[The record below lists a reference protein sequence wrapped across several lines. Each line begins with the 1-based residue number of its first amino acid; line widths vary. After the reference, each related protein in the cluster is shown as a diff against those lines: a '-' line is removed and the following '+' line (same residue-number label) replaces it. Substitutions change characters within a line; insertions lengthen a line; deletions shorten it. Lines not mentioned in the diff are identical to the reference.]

1 MSSSDRL
8 LLILHIGFAIFTLG
22 PLTAATMASPRYIR
36 HRNVAV
42 LRYLNRATR
51 MYGPLTLGIFLFGL
65 FLADGD
71 FARVWLTASIT
82 LFVVALGLLLIVE
95 RDQRRAV
102 HRLEV
107 AAAEAKPS
115 PKQPERPADTPAT
128 DKTTDKP
135 VAGADPARP
144 ARPADTA
151 DVPADLAQV
160 ERGRIA
166 ALSGV
171 IAVLWLVILFLM
183 VWWGG

>member
-51 MYGPLTLGIFLFGL
+51 MYGL

-115 PKQPERPADTPAT
+115 PTQPERPTDTPAT

-135 VAGADPARP
+135 
-144 ARPADTA
+144 
-151 DVPADLAQV
+151 
-160 ERGRIA
+160 
-166 ALSGV
+166 
-171 IAVLWLVILFLM
+171 
-183 VWWGG
+183 